1 MKKRVNIRI
10 SKKMVGI
17 FVIFMLCLIA
27 IIYTFKIYKI
37 DILKSIREKNKQI
50 IENADI
56 TVIDVTN
63 MVTGSD
69 INHQH
74 IFKTM
79 YDDTEHWEQC
89 TICFEKSNIVNH
101 NFTTTWTLRI

>member
-37 DILKSIREKNKQI
+37 DILKSIRERQKN
-50 IENADI
+50 
-56 TVIDVTN
+56 
-63 MVTGSD
+63 
-69 INHQH
+69 
-74 IFKTM
+74 
-79 YDDTEHWEQC
+79 TEMM
-89 TICFEKSNIVNH
+89 
-101 NFTTTWTLRI
+101 